1 VLPTPLLMLSILY
14 FLRDVWIRTQRV
26 AVASRRATNL
36 ASYLPLARDS
46 EPLLRIEGTIECR
59 KEGSSVLWTLAFY

>member
-1 VLPTPLLMLSILY
+1 MLFTFLAAYSAFVAHFI

-36 ASYLPLARDS
+36 ATHFPSADMQPAKK
-46 EPLLRIEGTIECR
+46 EPA
-59 KEGSSVLWTLAFY
+59 K